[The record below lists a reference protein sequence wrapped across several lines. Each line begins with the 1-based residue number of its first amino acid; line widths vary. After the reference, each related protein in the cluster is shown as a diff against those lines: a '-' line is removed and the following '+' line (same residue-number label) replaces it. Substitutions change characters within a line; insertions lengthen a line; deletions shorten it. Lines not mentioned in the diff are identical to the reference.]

1 MATNSATAAR
11 TRRPRSRKV
20 LSWIGL
26 HSLATALSVGFIAP
40 IVFMFLTAV
49 MSDQQSL
56 TKNLW
61 PASWHWENFGT
72 VFQKAPMLQY
82 FMNSMLYAGLA
93 TAFMLISSI
102 PVAYALA
109 RLKWRG
115 RSTMFYLVIVAMML
129 PPQVIAV
136 PMYVLWAKVGLTG
149 TLWPLIIPNLFGDAF
164 SIFLLRQFFI
174 TIPQSYSDSARVDGA
189 SEITTLWR
197 VILPM
202 AKPGIAAAALFSFL
216 NSWNDYFGPL
226 LYAGENSSSWTLS
239 LGLASFRGLHQVK
252 WNLTMAATLMVM
264 LPVILLFFLAQKQF
278 IEGVK
283 FSGVKG

>member
-1 MATNSATAAR
+1 
-11 TRRPRSRKV
+11 
-20 LSWIGL
+20 
-26 HSLATALSVGFIAP
+26 
-40 IVFMFLTAV
+40 
-49 MSDQQSL
+49 
-56 TKNLW
+56 
-61 PASWHWENFGT
+61 
-72 VFQKAPMLQY
+72 
-82 FMNSMLYAGLA
+82 
-93 TAFMLISSI
+93 
-102 PVAYALA
+102 
-109 RLKWRG
+109 
-115 RSTMFYLVIVAMML
+115 
-129 PPQVIAV
+129 VIAV

-164 SIFLLRQFFI
+164 SIVLLRQFFI

-197 VILPM
+197 VILPL

-239 LGLASFRGLHQVK
+239 RGLASVRGLHQVK